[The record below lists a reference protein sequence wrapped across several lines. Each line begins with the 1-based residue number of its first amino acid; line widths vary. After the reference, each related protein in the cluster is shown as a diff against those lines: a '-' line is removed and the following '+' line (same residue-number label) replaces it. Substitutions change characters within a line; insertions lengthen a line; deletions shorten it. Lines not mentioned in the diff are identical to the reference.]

1 MVRMLADGITAA
13 GTDKNGHRRPRVMP
27 GLGIAPW
34 LQRSMGLRIRVLSLA
49 SAVLVPFWRA
59 A

>member
-1 MVRMLADGITAA
+1 MLADGITAV

-27 GLGIAPW
+27 GPGIAPW
-34 LQRSMGLRIRVLSLA
+34 LQRSMGLRIRELSLA